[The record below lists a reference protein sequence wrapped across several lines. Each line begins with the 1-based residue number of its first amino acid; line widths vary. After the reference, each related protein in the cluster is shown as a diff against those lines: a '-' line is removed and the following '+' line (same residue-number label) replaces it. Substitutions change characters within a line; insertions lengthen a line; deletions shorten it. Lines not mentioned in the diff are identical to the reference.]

1 MANKRMSYE
10 EELNEEIDP
19 IITESDVPEDGLDK
33 ESGVVDGVEALQIA
47 RIFQSLEDGDDPTMD
62 PEAGEEDDE
71 ESDDTIKVKV
81 SVDTGSDDEGG
92 DDTTTEEEAAA
103 ESFWKSFEDDEEG
116 GEEPAAD
123 EPAGDEGGDEPAE
136 ETVETDDGGEDDV
149 DVNVNVNVTVDQQ
162 GGDEAVSGAESLAIQ
177 RIWQALE
184 DDDPTVEVEVE
195 IDGEEVAEGSNDDSG
210 DTDTDDEGEETE
222 PAADDAAAI
231 EAFLNW

>member
-123 EPAGDEGGDEPAE
+123 EPAGDEGGDLSLRLL
-136 ETVETDDGGEDDV
+136 VLLILLHDV
-149 DVNVNVNVTVDQQ
+149 LRRARIESPVSR
-162 GGDEAVSGAESLAIQ
+162 GDELSMPLYGQI
-177 RIWQALE
+177 R
-184 DDDPTVEVEVE
+184 E
-195 IDGEEVAEGSNDDSG
+195 IPQLPLS
-210 DTDTDDEGEETE
+210 
-222 PAADDAAAI
+222 
-231 EAFLNW
+231 